1 MSKIKIGQAYQP
13 TRLTRRGPSGSYSA
27 YRPLTGHLP
36 LDADS
41 AYHRRMDRIVFAT
54 SVVGW
59 IVLAVLML
67 AGVIT

>member
-36 LDADS
+36 PERHDQS
-41 AYHRRMDRIVFAT
+41 RIDRIVFAA
-54 SVVGW
+54 S
-59 IVLAVLML
+59 VLAWVALIVLML
-67 AGVIT
+67 AGIIK

>member
-13 TRLTRRGPSGSYSA
+13 ARITRRGPSGSYSA

-36 LDADS
+36 LDGDR
-41 AYHRRMDRIVFAT
+41 HNRMDRIVFAT

-67 AGVIT
+67 AGIIQ